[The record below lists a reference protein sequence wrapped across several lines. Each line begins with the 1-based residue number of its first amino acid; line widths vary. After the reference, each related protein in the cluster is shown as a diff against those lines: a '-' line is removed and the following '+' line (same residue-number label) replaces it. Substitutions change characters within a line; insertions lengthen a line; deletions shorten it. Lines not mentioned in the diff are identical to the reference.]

1 MHNELNKTHCVPCM
15 GGRSVLHDMAKRI
28 DPEVQRQLDGIGQRL
43 RQLRKREYTSY
54 EHFAYANE
62 LNRVTYGRLEN
73 GNDMLLSTLLK
84 ALRGLGISP
93 AEFFSQAV
101 EEKEDGEGGGD

>member
-1 MHNELNKTHCVPCM
+1 
-15 GGRSVLHDMAKRI
+15 MAKRI
-28 DPEVQRQLDGIGQRL
+28 DPDVQRQLDGIGQRL
-43 RQLRKREYTSY
+43 RQLRKRDYTSY

-84 ALRGLGISP
+84 ALRGLDITP
-93 AEFFSQAV
+93 AEFFAQAV
-101 EEKEDGEGGGD
+101 DENDEEGGD

>member
-1 MHNELNKTHCVPCM
+1 
-15 GGRSVLHDMAKRI
+15 MAKRI
-28 DPEVQRQLDGIGQRL
+28 DPDVQRQLDGIGQRL
-43 RQLRKREYTSY
+43 RQLRKRDYTSY

-84 ALRGLGISP
+84 ALRGLDITP
-93 AEFFSQAV
+93 AEFFAQAV
-101 EEKEDGEGGGD
+101 DDNDEEGGD